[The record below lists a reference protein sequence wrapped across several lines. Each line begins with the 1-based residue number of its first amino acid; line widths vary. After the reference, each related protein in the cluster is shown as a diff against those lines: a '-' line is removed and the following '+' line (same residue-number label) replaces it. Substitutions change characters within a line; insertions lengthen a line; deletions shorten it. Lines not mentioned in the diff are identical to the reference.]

1 MTSGLQW
8 AGPRPPDVI
17 WRFAVPW
24 YWTDDIARA
33 LIEAGRLNVESAAAL
48 LSTPV
53 ALKRSEPDI
62 DTAIQAMLDDDEIPI
77 AA

>member
-1 MTSGLQW
+1 
-8 AGPRPPDVI
+8 VI

-62 DTAIQAMLDDDEIPI
+62 DAAIQAMLDDDEIPI

>member
-1 MTSGLQW
+1 
-8 AGPRPPDVI
+8 VI

-33 LIEAGRLNVESAAAL
+33 LIDHGRLTVESAGTMLA
-48 LSTPV
+48 TPV
-53 ALKRSEPDI
+53 AVKRVEPDL
-62 DTAIQAMLDDDEIPI
+62 DAAIQAMLDDDEIPI

>member
-1 MTSGLQW
+1 
-8 AGPRPPDVI
+8 VI

-33 LIEAGRLNVESAAAL
+33 LIDNGRLTVESAVTMLA
-48 LSTPV
+48 TPV
-53 ALKRSEPDI
+53 AVKRVEPDL
-62 DTAIQAMLDDDEIPI
+62 DAAIQGMLDDDEIPI

>member
-1 MTSGLQW
+1 
-8 AGPRPPDVI
+8 VI

-33 LIEAGRLNVESAAAL
+33 LIETGRLTVESARSMLTA
-48 LSTPV
+48 PV
-53 ALKRSEPDI
+53 ALKRGEPDL
-62 DTAIQAMLDDDEIPI
+62 DTAVQAMLDDDEIPI

>member
-1 MTSGLQW
+1 
-8 AGPRPPDVI
+8 VI

-33 LIEAGRLNVESAAAL
+33 LIDHGRLTVESAGAMLA
-48 LSTPV
+48 TPV
-53 ALKRSEPDI
+53 AVKRVEPDL
-62 DTAIQAMLDDDEIPI
+62 DAAIQAMLDDDEIPI